1 MLSSYDLEVSILVA
15 AMIAGYGYVSYASL
29 AIRGTIAGGVYRKQ
43 ALGLALVAIFYATN
57 SVTSFYNSPQAF
69 DIYSQIGFLIDF
81 LSFPIAFLMIFYWVD
96 TSVSAARLTDPLLRD
111 TLRWSRVRFLI
122 WTINISAVVISLS
135 YAAYLVLAAGG
146 FPTNPPLS
154 LLAIYL
160 TPAYVSV
167 ASGAAVLLVAVR
179 RTADRTLRR
188 HLEWFGFYLVFI
200 FVLGGLIGNGL
211 GIYSAEWSNL
221 VGGAANAA
229 AAFFL
234 YRSARSLIPLYSFS
248 NETAKPLGPSS
259 PGAAVTHA

>member
-1 MLSSYDLEVSILVA
+1 MLSSYDLGVSILIA
-15 AMIAGYGYVSYASL
+15 ATIAGYGYVAYAAL
-29 AIRGTIAGGVYRKQ
+29 AIRRTIAGGVYRKQ
-43 ALGLALVAIFYATN
+43 ALGLALVAIFYALN
-57 SVTSFYNSPQAF
+57 SVTSFYNSATF
-69 DIYSQIGFLIDF
+69 DVYSLIVS
-81 LSFPIAFLMIFYWVD
+81 LLFPLAFLMIFYWVD
-96 TSVSAARLTDPLLRD
+96 TSVFAARLTDPLLRD

-122 WTINISAVVISLS
+122 WTINISAVAISLS
-135 YAAYLVLAAGG
+135 YLAYLGLVAGS
-146 FPTNPPLS
+146 FPASPPFF
-154 LLAIYL
+154 LLVIYV

-167 ASGAAVLLVAVR
+167 ASGAAVLFVAVR

-211 GIYSAEWSNL
+211 GIYSVELSNL

-248 NETAKPLGPSS
+248 HEGANRLDSALPS
-259 PGAAVTHA
+259 AEVTHEVAS